1 MIIIAIK
8 NKTYTG
14 EKQGMFTRKV
24 AIEPYLRVVNSD
36 NLTTVQVISD
46 VNSLSC
52 DKNIALARAGHKTKR
67 EITSRYKDIDIADAD
82 VFFSIEDMSKL
93 PENQDLDLLVMPTKD
108 NEQALN
114 GHMEFI
120 VIDTDKEEVIC
131 RKRADA
137 TNRKAGQQVGYRVFF
152 GRKGNGLEISYIAET
167 TSHKL
172 YYSDNIA

>member
-1 MIIIAIK
+1 
-8 NKTYTG
+8 
-14 EKQGMFTRKV
+14 MFARKV
-24 AIEPYLRVVNSD
+24 AIEPYLRVVDSD
-36 NLTTVQVISD
+36 SMFNVQVISD
-46 VNSLSC
+46 INSLSC
-52 DKNIALARAGHKTKR
+52 DKNITLLRAGHKTKR
-67 EITSRYKDIDIADAD
+67 EITSRYKDLDIADAD
-82 VFFSIEDMSKL
+82 VFFSIKDMSKL
-93 PENQDLDLLVMPTKD
+93 PKNQDLDLLVMYTKD
-108 NEQALN
+108 NKQALK

-137 TNRKAGQQVGYRVFF
+137 TNKKAGQQVGYRVFF